1 MKGKTKF
8 QQIQEKRIEGR
19 RRAKIRW
26 DKDRARREALA
37 ADAMKDPLRAVGRIL
52 MRVVIV
58 LNECESREIVRRDY
72 HSAAQWKRMK
82 REAGL

>member
-8 QQIQEKRIEGR
+8 QQIQEKRAAGR

-26 DKDRARREALA
+26 DKDRMRRDALA
-37 ADAMKDPLRAVGRIL
+37 REAMKDPLRAVGKIL
-52 MRVVIV
+52 MRVVII

-82 REAGL
+82 RAAGL